1 MKKNLRVIQING
13 FRGLFLALFII
24 SCLIAGFIAFPA
36 FLTMNIWNYLS
47 FKTGSFASINLLQGI
62 LLWAII
68 TFSIYLFNKKQFIVS
83 FKAHQELSEDEVR
96 NIVSKVKS
104 KINSSKVG
112 NDIVPPTI
120 KSSAIEELN
129 TSLKDEELNK
139 ID

>member
-36 FLTMNIWNYLS
+36 LLTMQIWNYLAL
-47 FKTGSFASINLLQGI
+47 KTGSFASINLLQGI

-83 FKAHQELSEDEVR
+83 FKSNQELSEDEVR

-104 KINSSKVG
+104 KINSG
-112 NDIVPPTI
+112 TRADGLNDLISPTTEDINTTLKEDEI
-120 KSSAIEELN
+120 K
-129 TSLKDEELNK
+129 K
-139 ID
+139 